1 MAVNKNYISINGKK
15 IPLTN
20 EQVEQITNI
29 KIGMLKAENPF
40 ERVKEGDSFL
50 YICYNG
56 EVRATAENGS
66 IECDKLYNAAN
77 YCDDDKL
84 IKQRALHETLNRL
97 LWRFSMT
104 HGGDEIEWSNLTDKY
119 FIYFDYTSSKY
130 QITATHNFRSF
141 SEVYF
146 KDEKTVCLAVKEIVK
161 PFMKQHPE
169 FVW

>member
-29 KIGMLKAENPF
+29 KTGMLKAKNPF
-40 ERVKEGDSFL
+40 ERVKEGDGFL
-50 YICYNG
+50 YICYDG

-104 HGGDEIEWSNLTDKY
+104 HGGDEINWGANIFNY
-119 FIYFDYTSSKY
+119 RIYYNHDNNKF
-130 QITATHNFRSF
+130 
-141 SEVYF
+141 EVECNIYWQGNDCYF
-146 KDEKTVCLAVKEIVK
+146 KDIETAEQAIKEIVM
-161 PFMKQHPE
+161 PFMEQHPE

>member
-1 MAVNKNYISINGKK
+1 MANNYISINGKK

-40 ERVKEGDSFL
+40 ERVKEGDGFL

-77 YCDDDKL
+77 YCTDRKL
-84 IKQRALHETLNRL
+84 MEQRALHETLNRL

-104 HGGDEIEWSNLTDKY
+104 HGGDEIKWGEDTDKY
-119 FIYFDYTSSKY
+119 YISYAHRDDCFYVKSNENT
-130 QITATHNFRSF
+130 QNTTAI
-141 SEVYF
+141 YF
-146 KDEKTVCLAVKEIVK
+146 KDWQAAKQAIKKIVK